1 MSNLHLKP
9 KKRLHITDLSTRAA
23 IQTSQ
28 ALFVWLVKL
37 TFVTDSS
44 GGFCLIMAV
53 WFGFEGNSRYVWDT
67 WLIVCFWFVGSPR
80 TPHQKGSHQKCL
92 KSHHKGQRGQ
102 KLLKEKVMPL
112 QNKTKQNNLH
122 ILSWMHREFF

>member
-9 KKRLHITDLSTRAA
+9 KKRLHFTDLSTRAA

-53 WFGFEGNSRYVWDT
+53 LVWF
-67 WLIVCFWFVGSPR
+67 
-80 TPHQKGSHQKCL
+80 
-92 KSHHKGQRGQ
+92 
-102 KLLKEKVMPL
+102 
-112 QNKTKQNNLH
+112 
-122 ILSWMHREFF
+122 